1 MIIVE
6 HISKSYGKV
15 NVLTDISFKVDT
27 GRALAL
33 VGPSGSGKTTILR
46 LLAGFEIPNSGQI
59 IIGNKVV
66 STKEYTSPPHERG
79 IGMVFQ
85 KPALWPH
92 MTLEQNVR
100 FGLSG
105 LNRDEIL
112 ERIKELFHLTHLD
125 GLEKRYPYQV
135 SGGEAQRATL
145 ARAIAPKP
153 DILFLDEP
161 MIGLDNALK
170 TEMIEILRETRQT
183 AGVTIIYVS
192 HDYKEAQL
200 ITDQVVQLSHGKI
213 CYNGSWDGLI

>member
-1 MIIVE
+1 
-6 HISKSYGKV
+6 
-15 NVLTDISFKVDT
+15 
-27 GRALAL
+27 
-33 VGPSGSGKTTILR
+33 
-46 LLAGFEIPNSGQI
+46 
-59 IIGNKVV
+59 
-66 STKEYTSPPHERG
+66 
-79 IGMVFQ
+79 
-85 KPALWPH
+85 
-92 MTLEQNVR
+92 
-100 FGLSG
+100 